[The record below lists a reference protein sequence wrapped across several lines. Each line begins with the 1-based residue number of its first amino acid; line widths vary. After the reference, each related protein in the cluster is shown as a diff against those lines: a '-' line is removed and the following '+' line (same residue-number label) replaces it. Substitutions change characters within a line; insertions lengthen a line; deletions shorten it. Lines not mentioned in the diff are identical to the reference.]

1 MRKVSLD
8 KYAQCMYNRC
18 MRKGFD
24 IVSFVI
30 CIFILS
36 MGIVGLC
43 NYKQQEGLI
52 LGIIAVVGSLLGM
65 VYIAKKGWRNGSKKD
80 GNHNQI

>member
-1 MRKVSLD
+1 
-8 KYAQCMYNRC
+8 MYDIC
-18 MRKGFD
+18 MRKGLD
-24 IVSFVI
+24 IFSFVI

-43 NYKQQEGLI
+43 SYKQTEGLI
-52 LGIIAVVGSLLGM
+52 LGIIAVVGSLGGM
-65 VYIAKKGWRNGSKKD
+65 VYILKKGWRNGSKKD

>member
-1 MRKVSLD
+1 
-8 KYAQCMYNRC
+8 

-43 NYKQQEGLI
+43 NYKQTEGLI
-52 LGIIAVVGSLLGM
+52 LGIIAVVGSLGAM
-65 VYIAKKGWRNGSKKD
+65 VYILKKGWRNGKKARSD
-80 GNHNQI
+80 S

>member
-1 MRKVSLD
+1 MKKGLD
-8 KYAQCMYNRC
+8 V
-18 MRKGFD
+18 F
-24 IVSFVI
+24 SFAI

-52 LGIIAVVGSLLGM
+52 LGIIAVVGSLGAM
-65 VYIAKKGWRNGSKKD
+65 VYIIKKGWRNGSKED
-80 GNHNQI
+80 GSHNQI

>member
-1 MRKVSLD
+1 
-8 KYAQCMYNRC
+8 MYNRC

-43 NYKQQEGLI
+43 NYKQTEGLI
-52 LGIIAVVGSLLGM
+52 LGIIAVVGSLGAM
-65 VYIAKKGWRNGSKKD
+65 VYILKKGWRNGKKARSD
-80 GNHNQI
+80 S

>member
-1 MRKVSLD
+1 MKKGLD
-8 KYAQCMYNRC
+8 V
-18 MRKGFD
+18 F
-24 IVSFVI
+24 SFAI

-52 LGIIAVVGSLLGM
+52 LGIIAVVGSLGAM
-65 VYIAKKGWRNGSKKD
+65 VYIIKKGWRNGSKED
-80 GNHNQI
+80 GRHNQI

>member
-1 MRKVSLD
+1 
-8 KYAQCMYNRC
+8 MYDVC

-24 IVSFVI
+24 IVSFAI

-43 NYKQQEGLI
+43 NYKQTEGLI
-52 LGIIAVVGSLLGM
+52 LGIIAVVGSLGAM
-65 VYIAKKGWRNGSKKD
+65 VYIIKKGWRNGSKKD

>member
-1 MRKVSLD
+1 
-8 KYAQCMYNRC
+8 MY

-24 IVSFVI
+24 IVSFALCV
-30 CIFILS
+30 FILS

-65 VYIAKKGWRNGSKKD
+65 VYIIKKGWRNGSKKD

>member
-1 MRKVSLD
+1 MRKRLD
-8 KYAQCMYNRC
+8 KYVQCMYDRC

-24 IVSFVI
+24 VVSFAI

-43 NYKQQEGLI
+43 NYKQTEGLI
-52 LGIIAVVGSLLGM
+52 LGIIVIVGSLMGM
-65 VYIAKKGWRNGSKKD
+65 VYILRRGWRNGKKTRSDSKS
-80 GNHNQI
+80 

>member
-1 MRKVSLD
+1 
-8 KYAQCMYNRC
+8 

-24 IVSFVI
+24 IFSFAI
-30 CIFILS
+30 CVFILS

-52 LGIIAVVGSLLGM
+52 LGIIAIVGSLVGM
-65 VYIAKKGWRNGSKKD
+65 VYIIKKGWRNGRKETRSND
-80 GNHNQI
+80 

>member
-1 MRKVSLD
+1 
-8 KYAQCMYNRC
+8 

-24 IVSFVI
+24 VVSFVL
-30 CIFILS
+30 CAFILS

-43 NYKQQEGLI
+43 NYKQTEGLI

-65 VYIAKKGWRNGSKKD
+65 IYIAKKGWRNGSKKD
-80 GNHNQI
+80 GSHNQV

>member
-1 MRKVSLD
+1 
-8 KYAQCMYNRC
+8 MY

-24 IVSFVI
+24 IVSFALCV
-30 CIFILS
+30 FILS

-65 VYIAKKGWRNGSKKD
+65 IYIIKKGVRHGSKKD